1 MTRTRA
7 ALASTL
13 FLYLIAA
20 PTPGH
25 PQAPQERPAP
35 QMAPMQTDFTDAY
48 AAAVSQNRLLIVLFG
63 EQTDLKDKALPQWD
77 KLRSDPA
84 LAATFVFGTVLLPD
98 DPVGL
103 KAARQLKMAHLPA
116 VSVFTPRTDGLQEL
130 SRFEAAYAFE
140 DLRAPLVADV
150 CKALGEGRFQHPQTQ
165 TALGCKK

>member
-1 MTRTRA
+1 MTGTRA
-7 ALASTL
+7 VLVSTL
-13 FLYLIAA
+13 LLCLVAV

-25 PQAPQERPAP
+25 PQAPPARPSP
-35 QMAPMQTDFTDAY
+35 QMAPMLPDFTEAY
-48 AAAVSQNRLLIVLFG
+48 AAALNQNRLLIVLFG
-63 EQTDLKDKALPQWD
+63 EKTDFKDKAFPQWD
-77 KLRSDPA
+77 KLRSDPV
-84 LAATFVFGTVLLPD
+84 LAAAFVFGASLLPD

-165 TALGCKK
+165 ALLGCKT